1 MNETVS
7 LTSQPARKLRKI
19 KVIDPETG
27 TIYEVTM
34 TGDDT
39 STDGQIISW
48 RSEKKNE

>member
-7 LTSQPARKLRKI
+7 LTSQQARKLRKI

-27 TIYEVTM
+27 MIYDVTM

-39 STDGQIISW
+39 STDGQIICW
-48 RSEKKNE
+48 RREEKNE

>member
-1 MNETVS
+1 MNETTS
-7 LTSQPARKLRKI
+7 LTSQPARRLRKI

-27 TIYEVTM
+27 IIYDVTM

-48 RSEKKNE
+48 RREEVNE